1 MKPRTPLIP
10 LLPTLAV
17 SLAIA
22 AGAPVQAQSA
32 DPAAPGPDRLSAL
45 EAQVRAQSAEIARL
59 RDQVAALEKKLA
71 EMPARPAAPAAP
83 AANPALEEPARAAV
97 SDINRLVAAGDM
109 EGAKQKMTEAEPK
122 YGSTQAW
129 KSLGRLPQELA
140 VIGRNA
146 PSPLKVEKWYQG
158 ESSVD
163 PSKAKATLL
172 VFWEQWC
179 PHCQREVPKLEAI
192 WQKYREQGLQVVGLT
207 RLTRNT
213 TEEQALAFIKE
224 RGVSYPMAKE
234 NGEMSAYFN
243 VSGIPAAAILKDG
256 KVVWRGNPARIN
268 EESVAKYL

>member
-83 AANPALEEPARAAV
+83 AVNPALEEPARAAV

-256 KVVWRGNPARIN
+256 KVVWRGNPARIS